1 MFLYMFPLGLSC
13 VILKMAKSI
22 KHRDKLKK
30 LATLETNITT
40 TIGPV
45 RVCFDQEFRIGT
57 GCGGTAVFVGLL
69 KDGSEVAVK
78 RAVINFSKHLNA
90 NNKEKEILS
99 SLPVKTSPHIVNYR
113 CFKYEDPFSYLVLDL
128 CEETLED
135 YVKTHDEE
143 HLKCHGPVI
152 IREILSGLC
161 ALHGGEN
168 KILHLDLK
176 PQNILVDSEGHM
188 RLADFGISRILNIEQ
203 TTLETGQMG
212 TRGWIAAESL
222 DEPGN
227 KAKFKRKS
235 DIQVAGMISF
245 YVLMK
250 GQHPFGTINYRVPNI
265 IEGKPVNL
273 DQLSDS
279 LAKDFVAKMIS
290 HKIEDRPYA
299 EEALQHPFL
308 QIKPGNYLFIFF
320 LHFKLA
326 R

>member
-1 MFLYMFPLGLSC
+1 MFLYMFPLGLSH

-22 KHRDKLKK
+22 KHRDKLRK
-30 LATLETNITT
+30 LAELETNIT

-45 RVCFDQEFRIGT
+45 RVCFDQEFCIGN
-57 GCGGTAVFVGLL
+57 GCGGTAVYVGLHE
-69 KDGSEVAVK
+69 DGSEVAVK
-78 RAVINFSKHLNA
+78 RMLINKKERLNA
-90 NNKEKEILS
+90 NNNEKKILS

-113 CFKYEDPFSYLVLDL
+113 YFKYEDPFSYLILDL
-128 CEETLED
+128 CEETLEN

-143 HLKCHGPVI
+143 HLKRNGPVI

-212 TRGWIAAESL
+212 TRGWIAVESL

-250 GQHPFGTINYRVPNI
+250 GQHPFGDDIHYRVPMI

-273 DQLSDS
+273 DQMSDS

-299 EEALQHPFL
+299 EDALQHPFL

-320 LHFKLA
+320 YISS
-326 R
+326 